1 MCFTVR
7 LIKLLVEIL
16 TYEMTNF
23 HLEIANNFGPISVQH
38 DVFFKLK
45 LATLCSVMKSIVDER
60 RVLMDGGVFFV

>member
-1 MCFTVR
+1 MCFTIR

-23 HLEIANNFGPISVQH
+23 HLKIANNFGPISVQH
-38 DVFFKLK
+38 DVLKLK